1 MKYSRS
7 AITQLTRWYRQVL
20 IKCAILNAAIMAGT
34 FGAPAIAEATEINQ
48 NGVPFQ
54 TNTTIDN
61 AANPHIFNISTT
73 TTNGA
78 GNVGLNTFGKFNV
91 SEGDTANLNLI
102 NQQNKLVNL
111 VFDSSASQ
119 IDGIVNSYKNGQI
132 GGDVLFANPNG
143 FVVGK
148 TGVFN
153 VGSLT
158 LMTPTED
165 TMKKVFKDNAVV
177 EDNLNALVSFNMGGT
192 DYLLLGGEETDI
204 ELNPAEIS
212 IDGTINSGS
221 GITIVNGG
229 TEININK
236 DAKLNANMDFNVS
249 GGKVTATKKSNVIP
263 TNVKKTASSLEY
275 KLAMDGGNGVTIV
288 SKNQGVKDNYL
299 AAIVNLNGK
308 VDANGGHVVAQTE
321 TYQTGI
327 KSAEKYDKNTQ
338 HNVALSKVSVGG
350 EISGHDVALNAR
362 IEAKKMN
369 NKLLSYDDAGGY
381 LDWLGPNELNYLIA
395 DFFHMADTKA
405 SVEVLN
411 TAKINA
417 IGTFSANAF
426 TSFNNTGIFDKS
438 WSVYENWSFNYTQLD
453 VVTEAILHSG
463 SQVSSKNLNV
473 LATTNVLL
481 ATNSQSTNI
490 AEMAADA
497 FSKSFGHYGSYAVT
511 IALANISNR
520 AVIEKEVALNVLK
533 NIKVDAELYR
543 TYNGTT
549 KNGLIPVF
557 DNNYGVAGIAAG
569 VFVGN
574 IVNEAIMNSSAN
586 IEGSLDVE
594 ANYIGSTVNNILAS
608 ATAKGESSQAGIVG
622 KIMAFYKDLLKFHIK
637 GDPGNRSYTRAQ
649 GAFDKVKVAAGIGV
663 SVDNVD
669 NHAFI
674 GDKEKG
680 IKPNITA
687 GNVILKSTLLD
698 NKSNL
703 YASSSAQ
710 NAETAVSAAIAVNV
724 KNLNSVADAHGDFTI
739 TGNTSEYVAQKN
751 GDYIILQDGSRLSAN
766 KGETIVIPYASY
778 EWNPT
783 EVEYT
788 DANQTHYTITDSG
801 ITIKQGK
808 GEFHANWEINSRG
821 EKYINVH
828 EDYIKQENG
837 KIYLIDGDNLLDIS
851 QTNREVERYQTS
863 GYSSKEGQVFAY
875 TYRFS
880 FDKMGQTTTT
890 LPNGDIIEAS
900 LGDKVYLPT
909 GGLFV
914 DASTTVTHGL
924 SWGDWLPDL
933 FKWTDN
939 LFNGSS
945 KKNNAASVKDIET
958 QDANDYLSAT
968 TNAKDIQQKI
978 NDAGNLN
985 ILNGIDFN
993 VLGLAQL
1000 FNTFASSSAVAA
1012 AKEDANLAVSGAITV
1027 AVTNTVA
1034 KAVLD
1039 DSSSVLFKGENLGQ
1053 NTLTVNAYT
1062 NDQLWSGAAL
1072 LGLINNI
1079 TSGLGGNSSRD
1090 GSSGG
1095 GALSF
1100 QWGSPDTIANIGQNV
1115 KITTEEGKTQG
1126 DIIVKALDETDDIN
1140 VAIANGQADE
1150 TGIAGAIS
1158 ISAVDN
1164 GKVEAAIKSSDAS
1177 SSVNGR
1183 DVTVTANKDL
1193 THVNANVAFTS
1204 SQKDVGLGLAINY
1217 VDDTAESYI
1226 AGNVNALRN
1235 ITVKSDYD
1243 KLFVNGAVNVG
1254 YARTGSDTPKY
1265 DRTGY
1270 FERMAK
1276 ESEANDLIDKAK
1288 EQRESS
1294 KWYNFGTFKSLWNYR
1309 KANET
1314 LANSKFDFTRAV
1326 NPDKNTF
1333 AASGILSVSISEA
1346 ASKAYIA
1353 DGAKVYSGNNIEVKA
1368 TSEDQMIGGALA
1380 TALHGKT
1387 GLGGAFIGQY
1397 SGNAVEAYI
1406 GNAVVDAWHNINVE
1420 AKEDLKLFTGSVGIA
1435 QAENTAAAG
1444 NLSLDIQQ
1452 NKITAA
1458 IKDGAKINTLKD
1470 GAEQSVDVKAGLET
1484 KIIKGV
1490 GSVGVQTGGTGGKGA
1505 IGATL
1510 DGDIAVNEVNA
1521 YIKNAQVN
1529 AGKYIDVAATNYTN
1543 LTTVDVSGAVS
1554 TKNSSYAGTLGAY
1567 VSINEENAYIEGSQ
1581 INKTNGRTNKNAD
1594 VNVKASSVF
1603 DDLAIVGTVA
1613 YGSESSGDGSV
1624 RVDGI
1629 GDQVRSYIKNS
1640 TVETTG
1646 KVELDNN
1653 LTYEYLAVTA
1663 AGTLSQGNVS
1673 VSGAVAVAVNS
1684 ALQDN
1689 YIENSTINAD
1699 SLTMDTDTTYDVIAI
1714 TGAAS
1719 ISTKGTAVGG
1729 SIFVDIVDNDVNTYI
1744 KNSNITAQNDINL
1757 TSDMNVD
1764 SLSIIFAGSGGKGLA
1779 VSGAINT
1786 IVNAADVNTYI
1797 LSESGDKKVESK
1809 AGKVVAKS
1817 TDITDID
1824 TINGAISISL
1834 GNKAIGGAISTVV
1847 DNSDVTAG
1855 IQGLNVSAKKDV
1867 DIEAKSEENIM
1878 SISIGGAGGK
1888 DVTVAGSIN
1897 TVVMTNDTDA
1907 YIKNAEVSS
1916 LESDVKVKATGTS
1929 VITGGTGAASISL
1942 GNAAIGASIV
1952 TGVIDNEVTAVI
1964 ENSKVNAGQDVLVNA
1979 IANETIGSSDAP
1991 FITVAGGFSKG
2002 LTLEGVIG
2010 TMIMSSTADAHIKG
2024 TKIID
2029 NVAYGITAGRDA
2041 KITASGEDNLFAIDG
2056 SVSASMETGIGATIN
2071 TLVVDKETLAYG
2083 ENTKIQSDRNIE
2095 AQTTETDNFLTTVI
2109 AAAGGGTAGAAG
2121 AVNTNVVTSKLESGF
2136 KNSEL
2141 KSGNNISSNAQ
2152 ATANMQTY
2160 TGAAAGGG
2168 TAGVGLSAV
2177 NDVIKYDI
2185 QSYVTKAD
2193 AQFKE
2198 LNVKATADST
2208 YDFKTVSGSGG
2219 GTVGVVGVENVNYV
2233 NNTVKAYA
2241 DGKLTGTDG
2250 ALADKAS
2257 VEASDKVTFD
2267 DPIAG
2272 VVTGGGTAGVGA
2284 SVMVNSVTSTVEASL
2299 GGNDIKAGDIDV
2311 KASAE
2316 QNYDGVFAAGFA
2328 GGGEGAFAG
2337 TVIVN
2342 SVDTIVKSYLLDNSK
2357 VTAQDVDITSQNN
2370 VNLTSFAGAAALGG
2384 MGALGASV
2392 MVNDFAA
2399 DTESYTGENVTIN
2412 AENVNVKAQTTTD
2425 LGTEDSKLNV
2435 VAGSVGLY
2443 AGIAGS
2449 FLFNDIENKTV
2460 AYIGKDNKINLAD
2473 YGKLDIEATDKSTI
2487 YEGFGAG
2494 AGGLVGVGASVGGNE
2509 IHNTVLAYINT
2520 GSKVEGA
2527 NADVSI
2533 TAKSEENVDA
2543 LAVIVGAG
2551 GVALS
2556 GGAVYTNIG
2565 KKVSNASYNSIE
2577 DAEEKKTIVGA
2588 KDQTATMQQQ
2598 SDKITKAA
2606 DESYKSGYNDAL
2618 KRVAH
2623 IDLAKEGRQSSIKEV
2638 SGSLYAKASSDNN
2651 TTTPQTDATQT
2662 AITSSA
2668 GGREGTT
2675 SAFIDTLSEL
2685 NIKNLK
2691 VNAENKNDLKT
2702 QTDGL
2707 AAGAGAIGVS
2717 VSLTEDLTTTGAFV
2731 SNNVKINAQSAEII
2745 AKSQDTQDIN
2755 SMAASGGIIAG
2766 GGSHAQINSNKTT
2779 NAYVLGNTEINTKNN
2794 LTIKTDST
2802 SDVTANADAGGIG
2815 GVAVGI
2821 SVAKADTTGD
2831 AMINIGEN
2839 VKFTSKKGNVTI
2851 QTNTNEKAQ
2860 AISWAA
2866 TGGAYSGSGAAAVTK
2881 TGKTNRVNIARN
2893 FVADVAG
2900 KLTISSNA
2908 KNDAYAEASGR
2919 AYGGL
2924 SAGGASGDAIIQ
2936 QTSGVG
2942 LVGAD
2947 KASETNPKKLITAGD
2962 IEISSNVNN
2971 KADTVIYAG
2980 SGAFAGASGSNATI
2994 DITSSNYTSVGDNYD
3009 ITATKGKY
3017 LVSADTLNE
3026 YKGYD
3031 KSDAYG
3037 AITAAFPSVKNTISS
3052 TVSSSSY
3059 ADVVSSGAIAVVAK
3073 NEVKKNEV
3081 TGYDLYGGSGGVY
3094 GGSGGVLNDAIV
3106 MNTYANLGGG
3116 KAYANGAY
3124 EKGDVTVGAYN
3135 IANINEKADLY
3146 AHGLIGGTKT
3156 NSIVRLTADAKTEI
3170 ANKDIKAADDNIN
3183 FVARNDVDIY
3193 TKVNVESYGGFM
3205 GTGGTSE
3212 AATTKQYANVVISD
3226 GVKSV
3231 SGRDTN
3237 ISAINKIGLKSY
3249 IYERTRG
3256 MFSAISGYSNALNE
3270 DAKAIITINSGADLK
3285 SYDAM
3290 NIISQNAPQD
3300 ASKRVS
3306 AERDAIAYQLW
3317 GIPFYGSGNI
3327 TTTDKNSAVIV
3338 LNGSVE
3344 SGLGAHKSLVINKDG
3359 TYESNGIVVKGKQ
3372 KVDEITLSD
3381 IDADIKLFEDSKTAV
3396 KEAYDKAIAY
3406 QKGRRKELQDTIN
3419 ANTAKKEA
3427 LEAQNTNY
3435 QNNIE
3440 IINAS
3445 NNIDSNT
3452 FAATYAN
3459 STITEIANLV
3469 SALTAE
3475 TPDADAIA
3483 TAKAALLAKRT
3494 GITDSIYQINEKI
3507 KTNKNT
3513 IEHYASTIQI
3523 NTADIK
3529 YIDEHEIPQI
3539 NDQYDL
3545 KIADLDNSINA
3556 LKAQKQDVTSIPVY
3570 SIYVEDTTV
3579 RSGETNLMGSIS
3591 GSGSIAAPNGGATI
3605 DIVNN
3610 SVNDVVYGDLI
3621 IDRNAKGGIIAKDG
3635 LAASSLSNIST
3646 TLKGNSDSAKIS
3658 ILNTIDANEPTV
3670 DFSSN
3675 AGDIILKG
3683 NVDNVNGTFEVTN
3696 NTGNILSEGSMTAR
3710 NLKIRVPN
3718 GAYSQAYTNQE
3729 LKSGGDSGN
3738 GAIVASGDIDIAAK
3752 IINVNGLIQSGSEI
3766 KTVTIPE
3773 FSVTKEE
3780 GKYYQTINGV
3790 KTEMKPSEMTDGYYY
3805 LTLADSSD
3813 DLAAIQ
3819 QIKAYFKPTDNDAI
3833 SDVPG
3838 EIHLFKASI
3847 DGGNITLTGNIVND
3861 KNTGKIVLLNGYGHI
3876 DIVNNSNYDL
3886 VTSAINADTK
3896 GQGTLT
3902 INDFKVATGSNGAPD
3917 YSPYENLTQSE
3928 LTKHLTDYADI
3939 HTAYVN
3945 ESGEI
3950 KTDLNKPTANNG
3962 TWGTSSKTT
3971 RADGAIVYSTT
3982 YTPGQDA
3989 YKMTSAGQP
3998 SSYQVYIKRS
4008 WWTELWYGKK
4018 YETRYYITSPTYEV
4032 KNTPITVNFQGFDKP
4047 VINVTSNGTGNV
4059 IMNNNISALVG
4070 DVNIV
4075 SQGDILTNSTK
4086 NVISANSIT
4095 LQATGNIGQKLS
4107 EDTIKSVQIDV
4118 MDNGTL
4124 KTDAKN
4130 IYINFPHNDIS
4141 NVELNAG
4148 NGTGDVYLAT
4158 DNGTFNGEDKNIK
4171 IIADALDLRAN
4182 NINLD
4187 ASNENVDISIN
4198 KLKARV
4204 EDDISITNKGDLTI
4218 SSIVSKNKG
4227 NVSIESKEGSIFA
4240 AADTGTFS
4248 NYHIDGGNVVLR
4260 AINGGIGNGING
4272 GLIFANKGIF
4282 NVKAKDDV
4290 ILSSAGAIYVDL
4302 IESTQGMTLIVAD
4315 YGIIASQITDAD
4327 RYYNIGAKNSIVMTT
4342 SYGNIENIAL
4352 NTDGVVAASA
4362 SRLMGDG
4369 DVNIAMVSQKPLTKD
4384 STQEEI
4390 DAFNANAKDLKI
4402 GLVHAG
4408 QNITISSEKGVY
4420 DGNNEDWELHDLFGD
4435 EEVFGKGI
4443 IGERIA
4449 INAVGNIGTQ
4459 DAPVA
4464 LTANREITVS
4474 SSYGSNVYLTAP
4486 DEQKGMKIN
4495 TIDVTGEG
4503 TLNNV
4508 VITSKGNI
4516 SNVAAKSENN
4526 EAVNIRA
4533 DNIVLSAEGQNIG
4546 SKDDYLVVETTSDND
4561 NKGLVYSANQSYI
4574 KGVGAKLNIT
4584 QGQTTDTSVIHTD
4597 EDTSIV
4603 ASNITSGDDIQVIS
4617 NADVKLN
4624 NATAASVVIDGRE
4637 VTISDN
4643 VTADYVG
4650 VKSTGTTTFE
4660 DAEVKYLTDED
4671 ISTALV
4677 DVVSDDDVIVK
4688 DTVINGDTKITS
4700 KEDTNIS
4707 TLKVDGNF
4715 SNTSDNTTVSGTLDV
4730 TGDANIDADK
4740 DVEITEV
4747 TAGSLTIEAENA
4759 DITKSSTAGDTN
4771 ITTEGDTKIAEAIVG
4786 GNFNNT
4792 SGNNTISGKLDVIG
4806 DANIDANKNIVI
4818 ADANIGKDLNADA
4831 ENIKIAEMKLDGNI
4845 NAKVD
4850 DLSVNTSNDLH
4861 IGTISGN
4868 TTDYT
4873 NTADITSLK
4882 NITNGLDNADTN
4894 ISVKNANLT
4903 AGNSIGEDKA
4913 LNMELAEGNKVN
4925 ITAGNV
4931 ANLNNTGAAANYGN
4945 VTADDTKITATNDV
4959 NIANLNTDKL
4969 ALTTQSENVNIT
4981 GDIKTKGTID
4991 TSSKNIVVDN
5001 TSLSPYPDATVQLH
5015 LTQKPMHLIVDK
5027 NNNIKTESQNVIRQ
5041 DKNILINKETNA
5053 ASMEGEITLAS
5064 ETALRNSYH
5073 GKDVEDEA
5081 DDSLYNNSTVSDYI
5095 SSVVGSRDH
5104 LVTDDNGSLINNL
5117 NVMDII
5123 RQKTPHKSVN
5133 QNLSQ
5138 DDERKK
5144 KSKGN
5149 LKKAEATVLKN
5160 IDVAAI
5166 LRK

>member
-119 IDGIVNSYKNGQI
+119 IDGIVNSYKNGKI

-158 LMTPTED
+158 MMTPTED

-192 DYLLLGGEETDI
+192 DYLLLGGEKTDV

-212 IDGTINSGS
+212 IDGTINSGA

-236 DAKLNANMDFNVS
+236 DAKLNANMNFNVS
-249 GGKVTATKKSNVIP
+249 GGNVSATKKTGVTP
-263 TNVKKTASSLEY
+263 TSVTKTASSLEY

-308 VDANGGHVVAQTE
+308 IDANGGHVVAQTE

-1979 IANETIGSSDAP
+1979 IANETIGSPDAP

-2399 DTESYTGENVTIN
+2399 DTESYTGANVSIN

-2425 LGTEDSKLNV
+2425 LGTKDSKLNV

-2473 YGKLDIEATDKSTI
+2473 NGKLDIEATDKSTI

-2520 GSKVEGA
+2520 GSKVEGP

-2702 QTDGL
+2702 QTDGF

-2779 NAYVLGNTEINTKNN
+2779 NAYVLDNTEINTNNN

-2947 KASETNPKKLITAGD
+2947 KASETNPKKRITAGD

-3037 AITAAFPSVKNTISS
+3037 AITAAFPSVKNTINS

-3059 ADVVSSGAIAVVAK
+3059 ADVISSGAIAVVAK

-3106 MNTYANLGGG
+3106 MNTYANLGGN

-3124 EKGDVTVGAYN
+3124 ERGDITVGAYN

-3146 AHGLIGGTKT
+3146 AHGLIGGTNT
-3156 NSIVRLTADAKTEI
+3156 DSIVRLTADAKTEI

-3270 DAKAIITINSGADLK
+3270 DSKAIITINSGADLK

-3317 GIPFYGSGNI
+3317 GIPFYGSGNM

-3344 SGLGAHKSLVINKDG
+3344 SGLGAHKSLVINTDG

-3381 IDADIKLFEDSKTAV
+3381 IDADIQLFEDSKTAV

-3406 QKGRRKELQDTIN
+3406 QKGRQKELQDTIK
-3419 ANTAKKEA
+3419 ANTAKKQA
-3427 LEAQNTNY
+3427 LEAQNKNY

-3459 STITEIANLV
+3459 SKITEIANLV

-3475 TPDADAIA
+3475 TPDADAAIA
-3483 TAKAALLAKRT
+3483 TAKEALLAKRT
-3494 GITDSIYQINEKI
+3494 GITDSIAQINEKI
-3507 KTNKNT
+3507 QTNQNT

-3545 KIADLDNSINA
+3545 KIADLDKSINA

-3621 IDRNAKGGIIAKDG
+3621 IDRNAKGGIIAKDS

-3658 ILNTIDANEPTV
+3658 ILNTIDANDPTV

-3790 KTEMKPSEMTDGYYY
+3790 KTEMKPSEMTDGDYY

-3838 EIHLFKASI
+3838 EIRLFKASI

-3971 RADGAIVYSTT
+3971 RTDDAIVYSTT

-4070 DVNIV
+4070 NVNIV

-4086 NVISANSIT
+4086 NVISANRIT

-4124 KTDAKN
+4124 KTDAKKLKTDAKN

-4158 DNGTFNGEDKNIK
+4158 NNGTFNGEDKNIK

-4187 ASNENVDISIN
+4187 ASNKNVDISIN

-4227 NVSIESKEGSIFA
+4227 NVSIESKEGSIL
-4240 AADTGTFS
+4240 AADDTETFIK
-4248 NYHIDGGNVVLR
+4248 YHINGGNVVLR

-4302 IESTQGMTLIVAD
+4302 IESTQGMTLIGAD

-4362 SRLMGDG
+4362 SLLMGDG

-4546 SKDDYLVVETTSDND
+4546 SKDDYLVVETTSDDD

-4574 KGVGAKLNIT
+4574 KGVGDELNVKYANAERSVNLKHDESIKITDADIAQDLNLDAPNAKISEITLGGNLNARVDNLSVNTSNDLHMGTISGNTADYTDTADITSAKNIT
-4584 QGQTTDTSVIHTD
+4584 NGLNADDTNMSVKNVNLTAGGSIG
-4597 EDTSIV
+4597 EDKALNMRLAEGNNI
-4603 ASNITSGDDIQVIS
+4603 NITAGNVA
-4617 NADVKLN
+4617 NLN
-4624 NATAASVVIDGRE
+4624 SIGAAANYE
-4637 VTISDN
+4637 K
-4643 VTADYVG
+4643 VTADN
-4650 VKSTGTTTFE
+4650 
-4660 DAEVKYLTDED
+4660 A
-4671 ISTALV
+4671 IITAIN
-4677 DVVSDDDVIVK
+4677 DV
-4688 DTVINGDTKITS
+4688 
-4700 KEDTNIS
+4700 NI
-4707 TLKVDGNF
+4707 
-4715 SNTSDNTTVSGTLDV
+4715 
-4730 TGDANIDADK
+4730 A
-4740 DVEITEV
+4740 EV
-4747 TAGSLTIEAENA
+4747 TADNLTIEAENA
-4759 DITKSSTAGDTN
+4759 DITKSSTTGDTN
-4771 ITTEGDTKIAEAIVG
+4771 VTTRGDTKIAEATADNLTIKAENADITKSNTTGNTNITARGDTKIAEATVG

-4792 SGNNTISGKLDVIG
+4792 SGNTVVIGKLDV
-4806 DANIDANKNIVI
+4806 
-4818 ADANIGKDLNADA
+4818 ADN
-4831 ENIKIAEMKLDGNI
+4831 
-4845 NAKVD
+4845 
-4850 DLSVNTSNDLH
+4850 
-4861 IGTISGN
+4861 
-4868 TTDYT
+4868 
-4873 NTADITSLK
+4873 
-4882 NITNGLDNADTN
+4882 
-4894 ISVKNANLT
+4894 
-4903 AGNSIGEDKA
+4903 
-4913 LNMELAEGNKVN
+4913 
-4925 ITAGNV
+4925 
-4931 ANLNNTGAAANYGN
+4931 
-4945 VTADDTKITATNDV
+4945 TKITANNDV
-4959 NIANLNTDKL
+4959 SIADLNTDT
-4969 ALTTQSENVNIT
+4969 LTLKTQSENVNIT

>member
-1 MKYSRS
+1 MPDGTEIEGNIGDKVIIPEAGLRISSETVVKHGLSHQTFYSDMDKYLDKLFNVTVNGAVGDIVDKIMKNDPESSIKSINTQDASEYLGATKKAADIQKSIDDAGNMNFFN
-7 AITQLTRWYRQVL
+7 AIDSTIGLEYFFTTFANSTAWAASKDQETTGFAGAFAVA
-20 IKCAILNAAIMAGT
+20 INNTVSKAILEDNSNVIFKSKNDNGNTLKVDAYT
-34 FGAPAIAEATEINQ
+34 NNQ
-48 NGVPFQ
+48 VW
-54 TNTTIDN
+54 
-61 AANPHIFNISTT
+61 S
-73 TTNGA
+73 GA
-78 GNVGLNTFGKFNV
+78 GNVDILNNIDETM
-91 SEGDTANLNLI
+91 EGIGA
-102 NQQNKLVNL
+102 V
-111 VFDSSASQ
+111 
-119 IDGIVNSYKNGQI
+119 DGS
-132 GGDVLFANPNG
+132 
-143 FVVGK
+143 
-148 TGVFN
+148 
-153 VGSLT
+153 
-158 LMTPTED
+158 
-165 TMKKVFKDNAVV
+165 
-177 EDNLNALVSFNMGGT
+177 
-192 DYLLLGGEETDI
+192 
-204 ELNPAEIS
+204 
-212 IDGTINSGS
+212 
-221 GITIVNGG
+221 
-229 TEININK
+229 
-236 DAKLNANMDFNVS
+236 
-249 GGKVTATKKSNVIP
+249 
-263 TNVKKTASSLEY
+263 
-275 KLAMDGGNGVTIV
+275 
-288 SKNQGVKDNYL
+288 
-299 AAIVNLNGK
+299 
-308 VDANGGHVVAQTE
+308 
-321 TYQTGI
+321 
-327 KSAEKYDKNTQ
+327 
-338 HNVALSKVSVGG
+338 
-350 EISGHDVALNAR
+350 
-362 IEAKKMN
+362 
-369 NKLLSYDDAGGY
+369 AGG
-381 LDWLGPNELNYLIA
+381 
-395 DFFHMADTKA
+395 A
-405 SVEVLN
+405 S
-411 TAKINA
+411 
-417 IGTFSANAF
+417 
-426 TSFNNTGIFDKS
+426 
-438 WSVYENWSFNYTQLD
+438 
-453 VVTEAILHSG
+453 
-463 SQVSSKNLNV
+463 
-473 LATTNVLL
+473 
-481 ATNSQSTNI
+481 
-490 AEMAADA
+490 
-497 FSKSFGHYGSYAVT
+497 
-511 IALANISNR
+511 
-520 AVIEKEVALNVLK
+520 
-533 NIKVDAELYR
+533 
-543 TYNGTT
+543 
-549 KNGLIPVF
+549 
-557 DNNYGVAGIAAG
+557 
-569 VFVGN
+569 
-574 IVNEAIMNSSAN
+574 
-586 IEGSLDVE
+586 
-594 ANYIGSTVNNILAS
+594 
-608 ATAKGESSQAGIVG
+608 
-622 KIMAFYKDLLKFHIK
+622 
-637 GDPGNRSYTRAQ
+637 
-649 GAFDKVKVAAGIGV
+649 
-663 SVDNVD
+663 
-669 NHAFI
+669 
-674 GDKEKG
+674 
-680 IKPNITA
+680 
-687 GNVILKSTLLD
+687 
-698 NKSNL
+698 
-703 YASSSAQ
+703 
-710 NAETAVSAAIAVNV
+710 
-724 KNLNSVADAHGDFTI
+724 
-739 TGNTSEYVAQKN
+739 
-751 GDYIILQDGSRLSAN
+751 
-766 KGETIVIPYASY
+766 
-778 EWNPT
+778 
-783 EVEYT
+783 
-788 DANQTHYTITDSG
+788 
-801 ITIKQGK
+801 
-808 GEFHANWEINSRG
+808 
-821 EKYINVH
+821 
-828 EDYIKQENG
+828 
-837 KIYLIDGDNLLDIS
+837 
-851 QTNREVERYQTS
+851 
-863 GYSSKEGQVFAY
+863 
-875 TYRFS
+875 
-880 FDKMGQTTTT
+880 
-890 LPNGDIIEAS
+890 
-900 LGDKVYLPT
+900 
-909 GGLFV
+909 
-914 DASTTVTHGL
+914 
-924 SWGDWLPDL
+924 
-933 FKWTDN
+933 
-939 LFNGSS
+939 
-945 KKNNAASVKDIET
+945 
-958 QDANDYLSAT
+958 
-968 TNAKDIQQKI
+968 
-978 NDAGNLN
+978 
-985 ILNGIDFN
+985 
-993 VLGLAQL
+993 
-1000 FNTFASSSAVAA
+1000 
-1012 AKEDANLAVSGAITV
+1012 
-1027 AVTNTVA
+1027 
-1034 KAVLD
+1034 
-1039 DSSSVLFKGENLGQ
+1039 
-1053 NTLTVNAYT
+1053 
-1062 NDQLWSGAAL
+1062 
-1072 LGLINNI
+1072 
-1079 TSGLGGNSSRD
+1079 
-1090 GSSGG
+1090 
-1095 GALSF
+1095 LSF
-1100 QWGSPDTIANIGQNV
+1100 QWLSPETTATVGKNV
-1115 KITTEEGKTQG
+1115 KVTQDNRNYG
-1126 DIIVKALDETDDIN
+1126 DVIVKAYDETDDVN
-1140 VAIANGQADE
+1140 ASASNGNADE
-1150 TGIAGAIS
+1150 TGIAGAVS
-1158 ISAVDN
+1158 ISAIVD
-1164 GKVEAAIKSSDAS
+1164 GQVKASIESSAEIKA
-1177 SSVNGR
+1177 R
-1183 DVTVTANKDL
+1183 DILVDANKDL
-1193 THVNANVAFTS
+1193 THINGNLGISISQNSISVGIGVN
-1204 SQKDVGLGLAINY
+1204 Y
-1217 VDDTAESYI
+1217 AEDEVVSYI
-1226 AGNVNALRN
+1226 AGDVEASNDV
-1235 ITVKSDYD
+1235 IVSSDYD
-1243 KLFVNGAVNVG
+1243 KLFVNGAFNMG
-1254 YARTGSDTPKY
+1254 IAKAGTDMPKY
-1265 DRTGY
+1265 GNITDEQR
-1270 FERMAK
+1270 RQ
-1276 ESEANDLIDKAK
+1276 NLDKATELFNK
-1288 EQRESS
+1288 AEDIKNNS
-1294 KWYNFGTFKSLWNYR
+1294 KYFNNFRALWNLR
-1309 KANET
+1309 DAHSAFAN
-1314 LANSKFDFTRAV
+1314 ADYDFTRAA
-1326 NPDKNTF
+1326 NPDKNT
-1333 AASGILSVSISEA
+1333 ATKSGMASVSISDT
-1346 ASKAYIA
+1346 ASRAYIA
-1353 DGAKVYSGNNIEVKA
+1353 DGAHVLAGRDVKVNA
-1368 TSEDQMIGGALA
+1368 TSEDMLINAALILSVNGKSGMGGALIA
-1380 TALHGKT
+1380 QWT
-1387 GLGGAFIGQY
+1387 Q
-1397 SGNAVEAYI
+1397 NEVEAYI
-1406 GNAVVDAWHNINVE
+1406 GKAVVDALRNVDVN
-1420 AKEDLKLFTGSVGIA
+1420 ANEDIKMFTGSVGV
-1435 QAENTAAAG
+1435 THGKDKSAAG
-1444 NLSLDIQQ
+1444 NISFELQ
-1452 NKITAA
+1452 NNEVTAA
-1458 IKDGAKINTLKD
+1458 IKDGAKVNTNTDNK
-1470 GAEQSVDVKAGLET
+1470 EQSVSVEAGVKSQ
-1484 KIIKGV
+1484 IIKGV
-1490 GSVGVQTGGTGGKGA
+1490 GTVSIQAGGSGNGGAKG
-1505 IGATL
+1505 GTL
-1510 DGDIAVNEVNA
+1510 DGDIALNKINA
-1521 YIKNAQVN
+1521 YIKGAEVN
-1529 AGKYIDVAATNYTN
+1529 AGKKLDVKATNRTD
-1543 LTTVDVSGAVS
+1543 LITVDAAGAVS
-1554 TKNSSYAGTLGAY
+1554 TQGSSYAGTLGAY
-1567 VSINEENAYIEGSQ
+1567 VSINEENAYIENSQ
-1581 INKTNGRTNKNAD
+1581 INTTTGRTNKNAD
-1594 VNVKASSVF
+1594 VDVVASSTFEDFAV
-1603 DDLAIVGTVA
+1603 VGTVA
-1613 YGSESSGDGSV
+1613 YGNQTSADASI

-1629 GDQVRSYIKNS
+1629 SDEITSYIKNS
-1640 TVETTG
+1640 SIDTSGNVT
-1646 KVELDNN
+1646 LDNDSS
-1653 LTYEYLAVTA
+1653 YEYLSVTA
-1663 AGTLSQGNVS
+1663 AGAISSGGNAI
-1673 VSGAVAVAVNS
+1673 SGAVAIAVNT
-1684 ALQDN
+1684 AVQNN
-1689 YIENSTINAD
+1689 YIEGSTLNSNKLTLD
-1699 SLTMDTDTTYDVIAI
+1699 SDAVFDSIAV
-1714 TGAAS
+1714 TGVAT
-1719 ISTKGTAVGG
+1719 ISTSGKAIGG
-1729 SIFVDIVDNDVNTYI
+1729 SVYAEVIDNDIENYI
-1744 KNSNITAQNDINL
+1744 KNSNVTAQNDIDI
-1757 TSDMNVD
+1757 TSDTDID
-1764 SLSIIFAGSGGKGLA
+1764 SLSVVFAGSGGHGLA
-1779 VSGAINT
+1779 ASGAVSVV
-1786 IVNAADVNTYI
+1786 VNSADLNTYI
-1797 LSESGDKKVESK
+1797 LSESADKKVQSTN
-1809 AGKVVAKS
+1809 GKVNVKS
-1817 TDITDID
+1817 NNDVDLE
-1824 TINGAISISL
+1824 TINGAVSISL
-1834 GNKAIGGAISTVV
+1834 GEDAAGAAINVVV
-1847 DNSDVTAG
+1847 DSSDTAAG
-1855 IQGLNVSAKKDV
+1855 IEGVEVSSKEDV
-1867 DIEAKSEENIM
+1867 NIEAESDEDIM
-1878 SISIGGAGGK
+1878 SISIGGAGGNGI
-1888 DVTVAGSIN
+1888 TLAGSIN
-1897 TVVMTNDTDA
+1897 TVVMTSDTKA
-1907 YIKNAEVSS
+1907 YIKNADVTSS
-1916 LESDVKVKATGTS
+1916 EGDIKVISSGDTE
-1929 VITGGTGAASISL
+1929 ITGGTGSASISL
-1942 GNAAIGASIV
+1942 SSMALGASIV
-1952 TGVIDNEVTAVI
+1952 TGVIDSEVTAVI

-1979 IANETIGSSDAP
+1979 IANETIGSKDAP
-1991 FITVAGGFSKG
+1991 FITVAGGFSQG

-2010 TMIMSSTADAHIKG
+2010 TMIMSSTADAHIIG
-2024 TKIID
+2024 TKTIGD
-2029 NVAYGITAGRDA
+2029 DVYGVNAGRDVA
-2041 KITASGEDNLFAIDG
+2041 ISAEGKDTIFAIDG
-2056 SVSASMETGIGATIN
+2056 AISASTSAGVGATVN
-2071 TLVVDKETLAYG
+2071 TIVIDKDVKAYAQNAKIEATNDIKAQAKET
-2083 ENTKIQSDRNIE
+2083 D
-2095 AQTTETDNFLTTVI
+2095 DFLTTVI
-2109 AAAGGGTAGAAG
+2109 AAAGGGTTGAAG

-2193 AQFKE
+2193 AQFKV
-2198 LNVKATADST
+2198 LDVKASAEST

-2233 NNTVKAYA
+2233 NNTIKAYA
-2241 DGKLTGTDG
+2241 DGTLTGTDG

-2337 TVIVN
+2337 TVVVN

-2399 DTESYTGENVTIN
+2399 DTESYTGANVSIN

-2425 LGTEDSKLNV
+2425 LGTKDSKLNV
-2435 VAGSVGLY
+2435 VAGSIGLY

-2473 YGKLDIEATDKSTI
+2473 NGKLDIEATDKSTI

-2520 GSKVEGA
+2520 GSKVEGP

-2623 IDLAKEGRQSSIKEV
+2623 IDLAKEGRQSNIKEV

-2685 NIKNLK
+2685 NIQNLK

-2702 QTDGL
+2702 QTDGF

-2745 AKSQDTQDIN
+2745 ANSKDTQDIN
-2755 SMAASGGIIAG
+2755 SMAASGGILAG

-2779 NAYVLGNTEINTKNN
+2779 NAYVLDNTEINTNNN
-2794 LTIKTDST
+2794 LMIQTDST

-2839 VKFTSKKGNVTI
+2839 VKFTSKEGNVTI

-2924 SAGGASGDAIIQ
+2924 SAGGASGDVIIQ

-2942 LVGAD
+2942 IVGAD
-2947 KASETNPKKLITAGD
+2947 KASETNPKKRITAGD

-3037 AITAAFPSVKNTISS
+3037 AITAAFPSVKNTINS

-3106 MNTYANLGGG
+3106 MNTYANLGGN

-3124 EKGDVTVGAYN
+3124 ERGDITVGAYN

-3146 AHGLIGGTKT
+3146 AHGLIGGTNT
-3156 NSIVRLTADAKTEI
+3156 DSIVRLTADAKTEI

-3290 NIISQNAPQD
+3290 NIISQNTPQD

-3317 GIPFYGSGNI
+3317 GIPFYGSGNT

-3359 TYESNGIVVKGKQ
+3359 TYESNGIIVKGKQ

-3381 IDADIKLFEDSKTAV
+3381 IDADIQLFEDSKTAV

-3406 QKGRRKELQDTIN
+3406 QKGRQKELQDTIN

-3435 QNNIE
+3435 RNNIE

-3445 NNIDSNT
+3445 NDISSNT
-3452 FAATYAN
+3452 FATDYAE

-3483 TAKAALLAKRT
+3483 TATEALLAKRT
-3494 GITDSIYQINEKI
+3494 EITDSIDQINEKI
-3507 KTNKNT
+3507 QTNQNT
-3513 IEHYASTIQI
+3513 IDHYASTIQI

-3529 YIDEHEIPQI
+3529 YIEEHDIKQI

-3556 LKAQKQDVTSIPVY
+3556 LKAQKQGVTSIPVY

-3591 GSGSIAAPNGGATI
+3591 GSGSITAPNGGATI

-3621 IDRNAKGGIIAKDG
+3621 IDRNAKGGIIAKDS

-3658 ILNTIDANEPTV
+3658 ILNTVDANEPTV

-3766 KTVTIPE
+3766 KTVAIPE
-3773 FSVTKEE
+3773 FSVTKED

-3790 KTEMKPSEMTDGYYY
+3790 KTEMTPSEMTAGYYY
-3805 LTLADSSD
+3805 LTLADGSD

-3917 YSPYENLTQSE
+3917 YSQYENLTQSE

-3950 KTDLNKPTANNG
+3950 KTDLNEPTANNG
-3962 TWGTSSKTT
+3962 TWETSSKTT

-3998 SSYQVYIKRS
+3998 SPYQVYIKRS

-4032 KNTPITVNFQGFDKP
+4032 KNAPITVNFQGFDKP

-4107 EDTIKSVQIDV
+4107 EDTIKSAQIDV

-4124 KTDAKN
+4124 KADAKN

-4158 DNGTFNGEDKNIK
+4158 NNGTFNGEDKNIK

-4272 GLIFANKGIF
+4272 RLIFANKGIF

-4290 ILSSAGAIYVDL
+4290 ILNSAGAIYVDL
-4302 IESTQGMTLIVAD
+4302 IESTQGMTLINAD

-4352 NTDGVVAASA
+4352 NTDGVVMASA
-4362 SRLMGDG
+4362 SLLMGDG

-4420 DGNNEDWELHDLFGD
+4420 DGNNEDWELHELFGD

-4449 INAVGNIGTQ
+4449 INAVGDIGTQ

-4474 SSYGSNVYLTAP
+4474 SSDGSNVYLTAP
-4486 DEQKGMKIN
+4486 DAQKGMKIN
-4495 TIDVTGEG
+4495 TIDVAGEG

-4574 KGVGAKLNIT
+4574 KGVGDELNVKYANAERSVNLKHDESIKITDADIAQDLNLDAPNAKISEITLGGNLNARVDNLSVNTSNDLHMGTISGNTADYTDTADITSAKNIT
-4584 QGQTTDTSVIHTD
+4584 NGLATDDTNMSVKNVNLTAGGSIG
-4597 EDTSIV
+4597 EDKALNMRLAEGNNI
-4603 ASNITSGDDIQVIS
+4603 NITAGNVA
-4617 NADVKLN
+4617 NLN
-4624 NATAASVVIDGRE
+4624 SIGAAANYE
-4637 VTISDN
+4637 K
-4643 VTADYVG
+4643 VTADNAIITAINDVNIAEATADNLTIEAENADIK
-4650 VKSTGTTTFE
+4650 KSNTT
-4660 DAEVKYLTDED
+4660 
-4671 ISTALV
+4671 
-4677 DVVSDDDVIVK
+4677 
-4688 DTVINGDTKITS
+4688 GDTKITTRG
-4700 KEDTNIS
+4700 DTKIAEA
-4707 TLKVDGNF
+4707 TVGGNF
-4715 SNTSDNTTVSGTLDV
+4715 NNTSDNTIVSGKLDVAGDAKIDAKKDVKIAEATADNLTVEAENADITGNFNNTSDNTIVSGKLDV
-4730 TGDANIDADK
+4730 TGDADIDAEK
-4740 DVEITEV
+4740 DVNIAEV
-4747 TAGSLTIEAENA
+4747 TADNLTIKAENA
-4759 DITKSSTAGDTN
+4759 DITKSSTTGDTNVTTRGDTKIAEATVGGNFSNTSGNTVVIGKLDVTGNADIDAEKDVNIAEVTADNLTIKAENADITKSNTTGDTN
-4771 ITTEGDTKIAEAIVG
+4771 ITTEGDTKIAAA
-4786 GNFNNT
+4786 T
-4792 SGNNTISGKLDVIG
+4792 STTLQIIL
-4806 DANIDANKNIVI
+4806 
-4818 ADANIGKDLNADA
+4818 
-4831 ENIKIAEMKLDGNI
+4831 
-4845 NAKVD
+4845 
-4850 DLSVNTSNDLH
+4850 LS
-4861 IGTISGN
+4861 
-4868 TTDYT
+4868 
-4873 NTADITSLK
+4873 A
-4882 NITNGLDNADTN
+4882 
-4894 ISVKNANLT
+4894 
-4903 AGNSIGEDKA
+4903 
-4913 LNMELAEGNKVN
+4913 
-4925 ITAGNV
+4925 
-4931 ANLNNTGAAANYGN
+4931 
-4945 VTADDTKITATNDV
+4945 
-4959 NIANLNTDKL
+4959 
-4969 ALTTQSENVNIT
+4969 
-4981 GDIKTKGTID
+4981 
-4991 TSSKNIVVDN
+4991 
-5001 TSLSPYPDATVQLH
+5001 
-5015 LTQKPMHLIVDK
+5015 
-5027 NNNIKTESQNVIRQ
+5027 
-5041 DKNILINKETNA
+5041 
-5053 ASMEGEITLAS
+5053 
-5064 ETALRNSYH
+5064 
-5073 GKDVEDEA
+5073 
-5081 DDSLYNNSTVSDYI
+5081 VSW
-5095 SSVVGSRDH
+5095 
-5104 LVTDDNGSLINNL
+5104 
-5117 NVMDII
+5117 M
-5123 RQKTPHKSVN
+5123 
-5133 QNLSQ
+5133 
-5138 DDERKK
+5138 
-5144 KSKGN
+5144 
-5149 LKKAEATVLKN
+5149 
-5160 IDVAAI
+5160 
-5166 LRK
+5166 

>member
-212 IDGTINSGS
+212 IDGTINSGT
-221 GITIVNGG
+221 GITIANGG

-236 DAKLNANMDFNVS
+236 DAKLNANMDFSVS
-249 GGKVTATKKSNVIP
+249 GGNVTATKKTGVTP
-263 TNVKKTASSLEY
+263 TSVTKTASSLEY

-1470 GAEQSVDVKAGLET
+1470 GAEQSVDVKASLET

-1979 IANETIGSSDAP
+1979 IANETIGSPDAP

-2121 AVNTNVVTSKLESGF
+2121 AVNTNVITSDLKAGF
-2136 KNSEL
+2136 KNSTL
-2141 KSGNNISSNAQ
+2141 KAGNKISSNVEAS
-2152 ATANMQTY
+2152 ADMQTI

-2168 TAGVGLSAV
+2168 TAGIGLSAV
-2177 NDVIKYDI
+2177 NDIIKYTED
-2185 QSYVTKAD
+2185 SYVTGNAE
-2193 AQFKE
+2193 FKE
-2198 LNVKATADST
+2198 LDVNANADNSYSFVT
-2208 YDFKTVSGSGG
+2208 ISGAGG
-2219 GTVGVVGVENVNYV
+2219 GTAGVAGVENVNYV
-2233 NNTVKAYA
+2233 NNTIKAYA
-2241 DGKLTGTDG
+2241 EGVLTGKDDTK
-2250 ALADKAS
+2250 ADKININ
-2257 VEASDKVTFD
+2257 ASDEVTFED
-2267 DPIAG
+2267 TGAG
-2272 VVTGGGTAGVGA
+2272 TAAVGGTAGVGGT
-2284 SVMVNSVTSTVEASL
+2284 VMVNSVTSTVEASL
-2299 GGNDIKAGDIDV
+2299 GGSKVKADDIDV
-2311 KASAE
+2311 KANGK
-2316 QNYDGVFAAGFA
+2316 QTFDTIVAAGFA
-2328 GGGEGAFAG
+2328 GAGEVAFSG
-2337 TVIVN
+2337 TVMVN
-2342 SVDTIVKSYLLDNSK
+2342 DIDTTIQAHIKDN
-2357 VTAQDVDITSQNN
+2357 TNIAATDVDIEAENTAE
-2370 VNLTSFAGAAALGG
+2370 LTAFTGAGAVGG
-2384 MGALGASV
+2384 MGAMGASV
-2392 MVNDFAA
+2392 NVNSFSAT
-2399 DTESYTGENVTIN
+2399 TEAYTSDNVTLNAKNVDIS
-2412 AENVNVKAQTTTD
+2412 AENKTTI
-2425 LGTEDSKLNV
+2425 GTKDNRSNMAV
-2435 VAGSVGLY
+2435 VAGSAGLY

-2449 FLFNDIENKTV
+2449 VLWNTIENKTA
-2460 AYIGKDNKINLAD
+2460 AYIGKENTVTLAD
-2473 YGKLDIEATDKSTI
+2473 AGHLNLNAKDTSSI
-2487 YEGFGAG
+2487 YESLGAG
-2494 AGGLVGVGASVGGNE
+2494 AAGAVGIGASVGGNE
-2509 IHNTVLAYINT
+2509 IHNTVLAYI
-2520 GSKVEGA
+2520 GAASSVAGA
-2527 NADVSI
+2527 NADISVS
-2533 TAKSEENVDA
+2533 AKSEENVDA
-2543 LAVIVGAG
+2543 FDVVVGG
-2551 GVALS
+2551 GLGALS
-2556 GGAVYTNIG
+2556 GGAVYTSIG
-2565 KKVSNASYNSIE
+2565 KKVDNAAYNNIS
-2577 DAEEKKTIVGA
+2577 AEEKKTFAGA
-2588 KDQTATMQQQ
+2588 KTQ
-2598 SDKITKAA
+2598 SDDMNSKA
-2606 DESYKSGYNDAL
+2606 DEKVSGANTSYQNAYNDAIN
-2618 KRVAH
+2618 KIDGKSDKQRVSQMKANN
-2623 IDLAKEGRQSSIKEV
+2623 
-2638 SGSLYAKASSDNN
+2638 SLYTKTGKSSVTGTNRD
-2651 TTTPQTDATQT
+2651 
-2662 AITSSA
+2662 
-2668 GGREGTT
+2668 GTT
-2675 SAFIDTLSEL
+2675 SAFIDTGSIL
-2685 NIKNLK
+2685 NVKDLK
-2691 VNAENKNDLKT
+2691 VNAEDKNDVKLESAGGAI
-2702 QTDGL
+2702 GL
-2707 AAGAGAIGVS
+2707 AAIGVS
-2717 VSLTEDLTTTGAFV
+2717 VAIAEDLTTTNAFV
-2731 SNNVKINAQSAEII
+2731 SNGVEITAGSAEIN
-2745 AKSQDTQDIN
+2745 AKSEDKHDLQVW
-2755 SMAASGGIIAG
+2755 AAAGGIVGG
-2766 GGSHAQINSNKTT
+2766 GGSSAEVNSQKTT
-2779 NAYVLGNTEINTKNN
+2779 NAYILKDTNITTTNSSKINT
-2794 LTIKTDST
+2794 TST
-2802 SDVTANADAGGIG
+2802 SDIDIFAGSASLGGVSVGTSFAYAKNTGTTRIDIGDNVVLNAGGDVIISTNTDEKSEAEAWAAAGTLLGGTGANALSKAG
-2815 GVAVGI
+2815 
-2821 SVAKADTTGD
+2821 KDNT
-2831 AMINIGEN
+2831 INIGKN
-2839 VKFTSKKGNVTI
+2839 LTTDIKGNL
-2851 QTNTNEKAQ
+2851 
-2860 AISWAA
+2860 
-2866 TGGAYSGSGAAAVTK
+2866 
-2881 TGKTNRVNIARN
+2881 
-2893 FVADVAG
+2893 
-2900 KLTISSNA
+2900 KLSSNA
-2908 KNDAYAEASGR
+2908 KNRAYTEANGR
-2919 AYGGL
+2919 AYGAVT
-2924 SAGGASGDAIIQ
+2924 AGVATGESKID
-2936 QTSGVG
+2936 QTSGVNIADADE
-2942 LVGAD
+2942 VKTIKSGAID
-2947 KASETNPKKLITAGD
+2947 
-2962 IEISSNVNN
+2962 ISS
-2971 KADTVIYAG
+2971 KADNEAKTDVYAG
-2980 SGAFAGASGSNATI
+2980 AGAVLGLSLSTSKSDI
-2994 DITSSNYTSVGDNYD
+2994 DSTNKIYVGKNYNVKTTDG
-3009 ITATKGKY
+3009 GY
-3017 LVSADTLNE
+3017 LLSAETQNE
-3026 YKGYD
+3026 YKGYI
-3031 KSDAYG
+3031 KSDSYG
-3037 AITAAFPSVKNTISS
+3037 VVTGAVPELINDVDS
-3052 TVSSSSY
+3052 TVTTDSE
-3059 ADVVSSGAIAVVAK
+3059 ADVTSKKGIVVKAA
-3073 NEVKKNEV
+3073 NEISKASVY
-3081 TGYDLYGGSGGVY
+3081 GYDLYGGAGGLAS
-3094 GGSGGVLNDAIV
+3094 GSGGSIKDELT
-3106 MNTYANLGGG
+3106 MNTTAKLGGNRARAEG
-3116 KAYANGAY
+3116 NFGS
-3124 EKGDVTVGAYN
+3124 GRVDVSAYN
-3135 IANINEKADLY
+3135 VANINEKADLY
-3146 AHGLIGGTKT
+3146 SHGGIAGANTD
-3156 NSIVRLTADAKTEI
+3156 SIVKLTADADVKIT
-3170 ANKDIKAADDNIN
+3170 NKDVTTRDDHISY
-3183 FVARNDVDIY
+3183 VARNDVDIY
-3193 TKVNVESYGGFM
+3193 TKVNVESYGGVA
-3205 GTGGTSE
+3205 GAGGESNATSSKQT
-3212 AATTKQYANVVISD
+3212 ATVTIDK
-3226 GVKSV
+3226 GVKSL

-3237 ISAINKIGLKSY
+3237 ISAISNKSLEAYINAETGGLISIVGGKANAHNTDSEAVVTIASGSEVKSLD
-3249 IYERTRG
+3249 
-3256 MFSAISGYSNALNE
+3256 S
-3270 DAKAIITINSGADLK
+3270 
-3285 SYDAM
+3285 M
-3290 NIISQNAPQD
+3290 NITAQSSTQKLRA
-3300 ASKRVS
+3300 K
-3306 AERDAIAYQLW
+3306 RDALAYQL
-3317 GIPFYGSGNI
+3317 GFIPYHGSGNEYV
-3327 TTTDKNSAVIV
+3327 TDNNTSSIVID
-3338 LNGSVE
+3338 GKVE
-3344 SGLGAHKSLVINKDG
+3344 SGLGAYKHLVIDENGEATSENDAISVSQKQIDVITSADLQVDIDSYNESKKNLEKVHTEYIDAKNTQKSNHEADYKKSETAKGQLETQNKVLAGQKESATKLLTDIQNAITDVKNIG
-3359 TYESNGIVVKGKQ
+3359 TEEYAEKYGSIPEVQALIVAYKNKVSNPSDENSAAYGTAMGELLKKQ
-3372 KVDEITLSD
+3372 DALPAEITNYKEL
-3381 IDADIKLFEDSKTAV
+3381 IETNNNTIKTHIAAMQKAKDAINDIKIEIEKTTI
-3396 KEAYDKAIAY
+3396 DY
-3406 QKGRRKELQDTIN
+3406 QKHIASLDAQIAD
-3419 ANTAKKEA
+3419 AKAQQA
-3427 LEAQNTNY
+3427 L
-3435 QNNIE
+3435 
-3440 IINAS
+3440 
-3445 NNIDSNT
+3445 
-3452 FAATYAN
+3452 
-3459 STITEIANLV
+3459 
-3469 SALTAE
+3469 AE
-3475 TPDADAIA
+3475 TEA
-3483 TAKAALLAKRT
+3483 
-3494 GITDSIYQINEKI
+3494 
-3507 KTNKNT
+3507 
-3513 IEHYASTIQI
+3513 
-3523 NTADIK
+3523 
-3529 YIDEHEIPQI
+3529 
-3539 NDQYDL
+3539 
-3545 KIADLDNSINA
+3545 
-3556 LKAQKQDVTSIPVY
+3556 IPVY
-3570 SIYVEDTTV
+3570 SINVDDVVV
-3579 RSGETNLMGSIS
+3579 RSGETNINGATATGNGSITAAGA
-3591 GSGSIAAPNGGATI
+3591 GSFAI
-3605 DIVNN
+3605 DIENKSVSNVYYNN
-3610 SVNDVVYGDLI
+3610 LI
-3621 IDRNAKGGIIAKDG
+3621 IDRNLKYGINGNVGGNITKNIVN
-3635 LAASSLSNIST
+3635 ASPYERPTIKIVNSIDKNDPTINI
-3646 TLKGNSDSAKIS
+3646 DKI
-3658 ILNTIDANEPTV
+3658 T
-3670 DFSSN
+3670 N
-3675 AGDIILKG
+3675 AGDIVLQG
-3683 NVDNVNGTFEVTN
+3683 NVENVSGVFDVTN
-3696 NTGNILSEGSMTAR
+3696 RTGDVITQG
-3710 NLKIRVPN
+3710 NLTVRDLHMKVPN
-3718 GAYSQAYTNQE
+3718 GAYNQLYINQE
-3729 LKSGGDSGN
+3729 QKLGGASGA
-3738 GAIVASGDIDIAAK
+3738 GAIVAAGDIDIAAK
-3752 IINVNGLIQSGSEI
+3752 TIDVNGLLQSGTEI
-3766 KTVTIPE
+3766 KKVEIPE
-3773 FSVTKEE
+3773 FSVIKKED
-3780 GKYYQTINGV
+3780 GNYYQVMNGV
-3790 KTEMKPSEMTDGYYY
+3790 ETIMQKGKTQTQGEKITEYYY
-3805 LTLADSSD
+3805 INLPQVNDNADVNTMQ
-3813 DLAAIQ
+3813 A
-3819 QIKAYFKPTDNDAI
+3819 IKAYFKPTDESNTSNIA
-3833 SDVPG
+3833 G
-3838 EIHLFKASI
+3838 EILLFKANTS
-3847 DGGNITLTGNIVND
+3847 GGNITLTGNIISTQ
-3861 KNTGKIVLLNGYGHI
+3861 NTGKIVLMNGYGHI
-3876 DIVNNSNYDL
+3876 DVVNNSDYNL
-3886 VTSAINADTK
+3886 VTNSLGADTK
-3896 GQGTLT
+3896 MQGKLT
-3902 INDFKVATGSNGAPD
+3902 INDFKLDSATDANFAGLNPT
-3917 YSPYENLTQSE
+3917 NI
-3928 LTKHLTDYADI
+3928 TDEFLATHADT
-3939 HTAYVN
+3939 HTAYVG
-3945 ESGEI
+3945 EDGISFTSSGD
-3950 KTDLNKPTANNG
+3950 KNG
-3962 TWGTSSKTT
+3962 TWGKAFDPV
-3971 RADGAIVYSTT
+3971 RNDDGATVYSTT
-3982 YTPGQDA
+3982 YTPGDDA
-3989 YKMTSAGQP
+3989 WTMTKDGG
-3998 SSYQVYIKRS
+3998 SYSYERYIERS
-4008 WWTELWYGKK
+4008 WIVELFCGKK
-4018 YETRYYITSPTYEV
+4018 YETVYVNYNPTYEV
-4032 KNTPITVNFQGFDKP
+4032 KKEAIAVNFQGFDRPQINITSKSD
-4047 VINVTSNGTGNV
+4047 VVMNNSISALSGDVNVTSQGSIMTNSLNNV
-4059 IMNNNISALVG
+4059 I
-4070 DVNIV
+4070 
-4075 SQGDILTNSTK
+4075 T
-4086 NVISANSIT
+4086 
-4095 LQATGNIGQKLS
+4095 
-4107 EDTIKSVQIDV
+4107 
-4118 MDNGTL
+4118 
-4124 KTDAKN
+4124 
-4130 IYINFPHNDIS
+4130 
-4141 NVELNAG
+4141 
-4148 NGTGDVYLAT
+4148 
-4158 DNGTFNGEDKNIK
+4158 
-4171 IIADALDLRAN
+4171 AN
-4182 NINLD
+4182 NINLTSGNNIGQALD
-4187 ASNENVDISIN
+4187 EIGTIRPLMIEIVNDGTLTAKAENNVYVRYPYSDISNIDISGKN
-4198 KLKARV
+4198 VQLSTVTGNMNMSGKKLKVSADDLLLDAGSVNFDITQAQANGSDLNVGTLSARAS
-4204 EDDISITNKGDLTI
+4204 DDITFVSDGSFTVKSLI
-4218 SSIVSKNKG
+4218 SDNKG
-4227 NVSIESKEGSIFA
+4227 NIDLESKNGSIY
-4240 AADTGTFS
+4240 AADSTGI
-4248 NYHIDGGNVVLR
+4248 YLDEHIYGGNIVLK
-4260 AINGGIGNGING
+4260 AVNGEIGTPDKP
-4272 GLIFANKGIF
+4272 LTFANAGIF
-4282 NVKAKDDV
+4282 NVQSNGDIYLKSVDTM
-4290 ILSSAGAIYVDL
+4290 YVDL
-4302 IESTQGMTLIVAD
+4302 ISSAIGSLNLNANF
-4315 YGIIASQITDAD
+4315 GIIASAITDAA
-4327 RYYNIGAKNSIVMTT
+4327 RVYNLYAGGDMNLVST
-4342 SYGNIENIAL
+4342 YGNIENML
-4352 NTDGVVAASA
+4352 VNLDGVLNASA
-4362 SRLMGDG
+4362 GYQGTENVAGWG
-4369 DVNIAMVSQKPLTKD
+4369 DVNVSLISDITPADETGAAKLTG
-4384 STQEEI
+4384 T
-4390 DAFNANAKDLKI
+4390 KDLKI
-4402 GLVHAG
+4402 GIIQATN
-4408 QNITISSEKGVY
+4408 NITINSEKGVKNAY
-4420 DGNNEDWELHDLFGD
+4420 NTSS
-4435 EEVFGKGI
+4435 VS
-4443 IGERIA
+4443 GERI
-4449 INAVGNIGTQ
+4449 IVNAVGDVGEQNS
-4459 DAPVA
+4459 AVNM
-4464 LTANREITVS
+4464 TANREIMVLS
-4474 SSYGSNVYLTAP
+4474 KGGSNVYLKTDDAGKGLKISRI
-4486 DEQKGMKIN
+4486 DTTNGEGSLGNVELTSAGNITQK
-4495 TIDVTGEG
+4495 TIDNHSVSEDTVDENITNIKAESIKLTATDKSIG
-4503 TLNNV
+4503 T
-4508 VITSKGNI
+4508 
-4516 SNVAAKSENN
+4516 
-4526 EAVNIRA
+4526 A
-4533 DNIVLSAEGQNIG
+4533 DR
-4546 SKDDYLVVETTSDND
+4546 YFVVETTSSDVD
-4561 NKGLVYSANQSYI
+4561 KGLKYKADKAYI
-4574 KGVGAKLNIT
+4574 KGVGDVLNVVQGNTTGASDIRTDDTDIIANNIT
-4584 QGQTTDTSVIHTD
+4584 AEGDIQLVSKANITANNIKSDNDTHSTYIAIGGDGDVKLSNVTSGTVLVSGREIALSENLTTDFSVIHSLGKTTL
-4597 EDTSIV
+4597 E
-4603 ASNITSGDDIQVIS
+4603 
-4617 NADVKLN
+4617 NADVKH
-4624 NATAASVVIDGRE
+4624 
-4637 VTISDN
+4637 
-4643 VTADYVG
+4643 
-4650 VKSTGTTTFE
+4650 
-4660 DAEVKYLTDED
+4660 LTDEE
-4671 ISTALV
+4671 ALINI
-4677 DVVSDDDVIVK
+4677 VSDDDLIAK
-4688 DTVINGDTKITS
+4688 DTVIHGDVRFES

-4707 TLKVDGNF
+4707 TLTVDGNF
-4715 SNTSDNTTVSGTLDV
+4715 TNTSANTTVSD
-4730 TGDANIDADK
+4730 
-4740 DVEITEV
+4740 
-4747 TAGSLTIEAENA
+4747 
-4759 DITKSSTAGDTN
+4759 
-4771 ITTEGDTKIAEAIVG
+4771 
-4786 GNFNNT
+4786 
-4792 SGNNTISGKLDVIG
+4792 KLDVSG
-4806 DANIDANKNIVI
+4806 DANIDANENIVI
-4818 ADANIGKDLNADA
+4818 ADATINGDLNADA
-4831 ENIKIAEMKLDGNI
+4831 ENIEIAEMKLDGNI

-4850 DLSVNTSNDLH
+4850 NLSVNTSNDLH
-4861 IGTISGN
+4861 IGTVSGN
-4868 TTDYT
+4868 TADYT
-4873 NTADITSLK
+4873 DTADITSSQS
-4882 NITNGLDNADTN
+4882 ITNGLDTNDTN
-4894 ISVKNANLT
+4894 MSVKNANLT

-4913 LNMELAEGNKVN
+4913 LNMKLAEGNKVN
-4925 ITAGNV
+4925 ITAENV
-4931 ANLNNTGAAANYGN
+4931 ANFNNIGAAANYNN
-4945 VTADDTKITATNDV
+4945 VSADNTIITATNDV